1 MTGVSILSA
10 VMAGSFS
17 LFFSFFFSHFFLGGE
32 DKDELIGL
40 VIAMFLIVIAYFQ
53 IADKGDDFK

>member
-17 LFFSFFFSHFFLGGE
+17 LFFLFFSHFFLGGE

-40 VIAMFLIVIAYFQ
+40 LIAMFLIVIAYFQ